1 MAAAHALV
9 SLPKTGRG
17 APPES
22 MTLALDGRCRNVIAS
37 PGLRDPE
44 EHTGSLYWV
53 VTRTSDTKL
62 VNLEPENVTWQQQI
76 KLNLPGAKRRKV
88 DPVDWSASQ
97 LPAFP
102 VLVNKKAISKN
113 TMLCV
118 FLAEKEKAK
127 PKEKPK
133 EK

>member
-1 MAAAHALV
+1 MATAHALV

-37 PGLRDPE
+37 SGLRDPE

-76 KLNLPGAKRRKV
+76 KVNLPGAKRRKV
-88 DPVDWSASQ
+88 DPVDWQSSQ
-97 LPAFP
+97 LPAFMA
-102 VLVNKKAISKN
+102 LVSKKATPKH
-113 TMLCV
+113 TKLCV
-118 FLAEKEKAK
+118 FLAEKS
-127 PKEKPK
+127 KEKK
-133 EK
+133 GKQ